1 MITILTYDHP
11 HRKTQDLLLRLAMRD
26 DQQEIVVLATPWI
39 ERKGFVPLVSHRAFA
54 PLNVDLLRFC
64 SKLGARLVRVDSA
77 SIGHALDDLAPE
89 IVLIGGAGILPRD
102 VVNSHTV
109 VNAHP
114 GYLPYERGLD
124 TLKWAIYEGHP
135 IGVTTHLAVEEADSG
150 PLIRQQLVPL
160 EPWDTFHSV
169 ALRQYDIEI
178 RMLAEAVDDIVDAPL
193 TLPGTEY
200 PIHRRMPHRLEKLLF
215 ERLSAILPEGNVDE
229 KIQR

>member
-89 IVLIGGAGILPRD
+89 IVLIGGAGILPSDVVVGRA
-102 VVNSHTV
+102 VVNS
-109 VNAHP
+109 HP
-114 GYLPYERGLD
+114 GYLPYQRGLD
-124 TLKWAIYEGHP
+124 ALKWAIYEGHP
-135 IGVTTHLAVEEADSG
+135 IGVTTHLAAEEADSG

-200 PIHRRMPHRLEKLLF
+200 PLHRRMPPHLEEQLF